1 MAVSFR
7 YGANGSYKSASAV
20 WFDLLPNL
28 RAGRVCITNVEGMQP
43 LETIE
48 KRLGEKFP
56 DTTRLIRISS
66 RNMEG
71 VRLWQNWFCWA
82 PIGSFLLIDEC
93 QDLFG
98 KHVGFKMEKQQ
109 YRPFDE
115 FEPYL
120 PEGFRSLFESK
131 WQPVD
136 LSSIDP
142 GELDDTGRTQYD
154 ETGRLLY
161 PFEFNGAF
169 MRHRK
174 YNWDIVMLT
183 PDFKQIPSEVKGCA
197 EIARQ
202 HKNTD
207 MMFRKRKPRVYE
219 HHPTVTTTKPGP
231 NDLVYFQKVP
241 IEVHLLYSSTGTG
254 KQTKSGQ
261 SLALFK
267 QPKLIFAFI
276 IALLSIGYFIYA
288 LSGFFSD
295 DSAAGSPAAEDVQA
309 DELTSVQSSVDSSR
323 LVTDEES
330 APRSDGLA
338 AGRGNG
344 DHHQATGADAVRLGG
359 LASFFPFNG
368 AEQVYV
374 SSVMVSRTDEKVDID
389 VLLKVVTDAGNFYMN
404 KKHLMLTGVT
414 YTVLDDCLIQIQ
426 KGQLIHFLTCPPHEN
441 GGSQQFAK
449 SGGVNLDPI
458 DKPQIALF

>member
-7 YGANGSYKSASAV
+7 YGANGSYKSACAV

-43 LETIE
+43 LRVIE

-56 DTTRLIRISS
+56 DSTKLIRISS
-66 RNMEG
+66 RNLKG
-71 VRLWQNWFCWA
+71 VALWQNWFCWA

-109 YRPFDE
+109 LRPFGD
-115 FEPYL
+115 FEPDL
-120 PEGFRSLFESK
+120 PDGFRQLFESK

-136 LSSIDP
+136 IATIDD

-174 YNWDIVMLT
+174 YNWDVVMLT

-197 EIARQ
+197 EVARQ

-207 MMFRKRKPRVYE
+207 MLFRKRKPRVYE
-219 HHPTVTTTKPGP
+219 HHPTVTTTKPAKD
-231 NDLVYFQKVP
+231 DLIYYQKVP
-241 IEVHLLYSSTGTG
+241 VAVHLLYSSTGTG
-254 KQTKSGQ
+254 KQTHSGQ

-267 QPKLIFAFI
+267 QPKLVIAFLV
-276 IALLSIGYFIYA
+276 AFLSIGYFIYA
-288 LSGFFSD
+288 LSGFLSD
-295 DSAAGSPAAEDVQA
+295 DVATGSALPESGQAAE
-309 DELTSVQSSVDSSR
+309 TSSVQPSGDNQDSGNINQ
-323 LVTDEES
+323 S
-330 APRSDGLA
+330 APRSG
-338 AGRGNG
+338 GV
-344 DHHQATGADAVRLGG
+344 ATGSVGSDINKTANSDVYSLGG

-368 AEQVYV
+368 TKQVYV
-374 SSVMVSRTDEKVDID
+374 SSVLVSRRGETTDLDL
-389 VLLKVVTDAGNFYMN
+389 LLKVVSDSGVFYLN
-404 KKHLMLTGVT
+404 KKHLMLSGVT
-414 YTVLDDCLIQIQ
+414 FTVLDDCLVQIR
-426 KGQLIHFLTCPPHEN
+426 KDDLVHFLTCPPVGN
-441 GGSQQFAK
+441 DYDQQLASNTNK
-449 SGGVNLDPI
+449 KESRI
-458 DKPQIALF
+458 DKPQVSLF

>member
-7 YGANGSYKSASAV
+7 YGANGSYKSACAV

-43 LETIE
+43 LKVIE

-56 DTTRLIRISS
+56 DSAQLIRISS
-66 RNMEG
+66 RNLPG
-71 VRLWQNWFCWA
+71 VKLWQNWFCWA

-109 YRPFDE
+109 LLPFEE
-115 FEPYL
+115 FEPDL
-120 PEGFRSLFESK
+120 PAGFRELFESK

-136 LSSIDP
+136 IENIDD

-197 EIARQ
+197 EVARQ

-207 MMFRKRKPRVYE
+207 MLFRKRKPRVYE
-219 HHPTVTTTKPGP
+219 HHPTVATTKPAKD
-231 NDLVYFQKVP
+231 DLIYYQKVP
-241 IEVHLLYSSTGTG
+241 VAVHLLYSSTGTG

-261 SLALFK
+261 AVALFK
-267 QPKLIFAFI
+267 QPKILIAFLI
-276 IALLSIGYFIYA
+276 VFFCMGYLIYA
-288 LSGFFSD
+288 LSGFLTDDVASD
-295 DSAAGSPAAEDVQA
+295 SSVTEGGQVAEVSGA
-309 DELTSVQSSVDSSR
+309 QSSSDVETSGDI
-323 LVTDEES
+323 DQS
-330 APRSDGLA
+330 APRSGGLGTG
-338 AGRGNG
+338 AGRNG
-344 DHHQATGADAVRLGG
+344 DHKASDSGHFRLGG
-359 LASFFPFNG
+359 LASFFPYNG
-368 AEQVYV
+368 AEEVYV
-374 SSVMVSRTDEKVDID
+374 SSVLVSRRGETVDLD
-389 VLLKVVTDAGNFYMN
+389 LLLKVVSRSGVFYLN
-404 KKHLMLTGVT
+404 KKHLELTGVSFV
-414 YTVLDDCLIQIQ
+414 VLDECLVQIK
-426 KGQLIHFLTCPPHEN
+426 KGDLVHFLTCPPVGN
-441 GGSQQFAK
+441 GFDQQLANNTK
-449 SGGVNLDPI
+449 ADERRI
-458 DKPQIALF
+458 DKPQVSLF